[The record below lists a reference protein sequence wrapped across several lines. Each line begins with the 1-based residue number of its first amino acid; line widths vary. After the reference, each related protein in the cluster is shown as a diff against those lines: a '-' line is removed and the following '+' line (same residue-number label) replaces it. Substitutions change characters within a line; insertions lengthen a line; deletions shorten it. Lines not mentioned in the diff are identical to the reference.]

1 MSFNFNPFFG
11 FNLCLYRICLFFF
24 FFFRSFPFV
33 DWSRVLNQLFGCF
46 LFYFYLSPF
55 LFRGFPPPIFRKFGI
70 NYKWEKSNTS
80 MPWHMINSFE
90 LVLFTTWSK
99 ISRVRGCRTVCGLCV
114 KVFLCKKKV
123 SWLSNCGQ
131 LSFRQNYQ
139 PKVHLKVLWK
149 VSKVSRQKWVCAG
162 GHRPGN
168 KFI

>member
-1 MSFNFNPFFG
+1 MGCHSISTPFFVST
-11 FNLCLYRICLFFF
+11 FAYIAFVYFF

-55 LFRGFPPPIFRKFGI
+55 MFRGFTPPPFTVNSVSITNEK
-70 NYKWEKSNTS
+70 KSNTS

-114 KVFLCKKKV
+114 KVLLCKKKV

-139 PKVHLKVLWK
+139 PKSSVKGVK
-149 VSKVSRQKWVCAG
+149 SFKAEMNMSRRTQA
-162 GHRPGN
+162 RE
-168 KFI
+168 